1 MLAVA
6 VLFCRSAG
14 AVAQLVERDIRIVE
28 VRGSNPLS
36 STSPFAAQEFAMAEA
51 KPRLTSL
58 TVATYIGALPAA
70 DAKSLRRLR
79 DAILAAAPGGK
90 QEISYGVPG
99 IRFPN
104 GGRIHFGA
112 RCRGGLSLYAGYTY
126 RLFAKELAGF
136 TIAGTTIHF
145 TPERQLPIA
154 LIKKITRATIAR
166 HDERAAARTKKRA
179 R

>member
-36 STSPFAAQEFAMAEA
+36 STSPSQTLEVCVAGTW
-51 KPRLTSL
+51 PRHTAPS
-58 TVATYIGALPAA
+58 VDAYIDALPAA

-79 DAILAAAPGGK
+79 DAIVSAAPGGTE
-90 QEISYGVPG
+90 EISYRVPAVK
-99 IRFPN
+99 FPN
-104 GGRIHFGA
+104 GARIHFGA
-112 RCRGGLSLYAGYTY
+112 RRGGLSLYAGYAFQ
-126 RLFAKELAGF
+126 LFTKELANF
-136 TIAGTTIHF
+136 AVVGTTIHF
-145 TPERQLPIA
+145 TADNELPIA
-154 LIKKITRATIAR
+154 LIKRITRATIAR
-166 HDERAAARTKKRA
+166 QEERLAARSAKRG

>member
-1 MLAVA
+1 MLAVG
-6 VLFCRSAG
+6 VVFCRSAG

-36 STSPFAAQEFAMAEA
+36 STSPLTAQERVMAVA
-51 KPRLTSL
+51 KPRPTAP
-58 TVATYIGALPAA
+58 TVAAYISALPAA
-70 DAKSLRRLR
+70 EAKSLRRLR

-104 GGRIHFGA
+104 GSRIHFGT
-112 RCRGGLSLYAGYTY
+112 RRGGLSLYVGYTY
-126 RLFAKELAGF
+126 RLFTSELANF

-145 TPERQLPIA
+145 TADHQLPIA

-166 HDERAAARTKKRA
+166 HDERAAARTKKKTR
-179 R
+179 